1 MGTIS
6 KAIVATLGLL
16 ILFGI
21 SSNLIGSHDT
31 TSNPS
36 IANGS
41 SIGTKIA
48 YTQDGQHF
56 VSKERV
62 EQNIKCGY
70 SKPGDFKEVR
80 VPLSTRVAQESPE
93 DTSEYSEKVLPT
105 IEAIQN
111 KEKLTM
117 YQKSSDIEKEWI
129 DSVLS
134 TYTQVSQEIELL
146 VRAESNY
153 QFDEIQ
159 RHSDILMQISDN
171 ALESS
176 ESFEV
181 SPQYEASKKSYENA
195 MREINEG
202 CNEVLGGLDEKDIGM
217 MYGGKNHIINGKNN
231 FDNVINLIQQ

>member
-1 MGTIS
+1 MSNIS
-6 KAIVATLGLL
+6 KAIVTTLGLL
-16 ILFGI
+16 ILFVI

-70 SKPGDFKEVR
+70 SKPGDFREVR

-111 KEKLTM
+111 KEKLTI

-134 TYTQVSQEIELL
+134 TYMQVSQEIELL

-159 RHSDILMQISDN
+159 RHSDILMQIADN

-176 ESFEV
+176 ESSEV
-181 SPQYEASKKSYENA
+181 SPQYEASKKSYEEA

-202 CNEVLGGLDEKDIGM
+202 CNEVLSGLDEKDIGM

-231 FDNVINLIQQ
+231 LDELINLIQQ